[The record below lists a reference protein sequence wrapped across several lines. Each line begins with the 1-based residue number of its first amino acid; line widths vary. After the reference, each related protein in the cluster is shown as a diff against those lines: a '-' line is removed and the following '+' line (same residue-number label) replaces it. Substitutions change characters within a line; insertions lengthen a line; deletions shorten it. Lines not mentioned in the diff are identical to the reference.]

1 MEKMTK
7 LMENQSLMTSTDP
20 TLAHIQLISEQ
31 LDALYQ
37 AMKAERR
44 AIDQWEADQPY
55 SILGVI
61 ELFSTD
67 IQGYAAQILAGGAI
81 AHAADYLS
89 HLRQLNVFRVDY
101 FATWYFAHLDTYPQ
115 IKQYVEQLDH
125 LRLLL
130 IEYGALS
137 PAVAA

>member
-1 MEKMTK
+1 MT
-7 LMENQSLMTSTDP
+7 LADP
-20 TLAHIQLISEQ
+20 TLAHIQLLSEQ

-37 AMKAERR
+37 AMKTERR
-44 AIDQWEADQPY
+44 TIAQWEADQPF

-81 AHAADYLS
+81 ANAATYLP
-89 HLRQLNVFRVDY
+89 HLRQLNVFQVDY
-101 FATWYFAHLDTYPQ
+101 FATWYFTHLDTYPQ

-137 PAVAA
+137 PAIAA